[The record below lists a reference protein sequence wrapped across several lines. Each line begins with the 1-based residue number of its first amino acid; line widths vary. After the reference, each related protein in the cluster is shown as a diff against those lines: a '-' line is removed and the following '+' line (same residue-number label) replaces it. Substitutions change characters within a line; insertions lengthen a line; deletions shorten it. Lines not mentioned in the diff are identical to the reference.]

1 MPSSLPPAKDSEDVA
16 TRPSSEI
23 ETNFKIHRE
32 TAPLKIH
39 T

>member
-1 MPSSLPPAKDSEDVA
+1 MPSSLPPAKDSKEVA

-23 ETNFKIHRE
+23 GTKFKIHSE
-32 TAPLKIH
+32 TAPHKAH